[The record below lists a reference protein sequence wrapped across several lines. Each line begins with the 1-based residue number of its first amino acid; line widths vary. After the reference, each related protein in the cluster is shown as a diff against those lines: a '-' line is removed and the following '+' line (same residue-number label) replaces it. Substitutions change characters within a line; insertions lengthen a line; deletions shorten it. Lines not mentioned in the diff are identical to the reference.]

1 MKIIYHCY
9 GGSHS
14 SVTAASIHLGLLPVD
29 RVPSRE
35 MFWRL
40 PLFDRQEAD
49 QHGHI
54 YFMGLDEYGHEVCL
68 AARRGKPQVLENV
81 FEKLAD
87 IFSIP
92 RQDYLFVDV
101 MNSVNLT
108 MKFGGFLSRR
118 WGFIDLGR
126 PIVTMGTQ
134 VAYFRLVHLV
144 QKVKDVVK
152 DEGHEN
158 SLFQRQQVS
167 AGGAGR
173 SDSHRQAAGG
183 RTAGPGPV
191 MGPAV
196 AEYKRRGRKNNFPGG
211 GRCRK

>member
-35 MFWRL
+35 MFWKL

-54 YFMGLDEYGHEVCL
+54 YYMGTDEYGHEVYL
-68 AARRGKPQVLENV
+68 SAHRSRPQLLEKIFRN
-81 FEKLAD
+81 LAD
-87 IFSIP
+87 IYAIP
-92 RQDYLFVDV
+92 RDEYLLIDV
-101 MNSVNLT
+101 MGNVNLA

-118 WGFIDLGR
+118 WGFISLGR

-134 VAYFRLVHLV
+134 VAYFRVVNLV
-144 QKVKDVVK
+144 QRVKGMVK
-152 DEGHEN
+152 EGRNEN

-173 SDSHRQAAGG
+173 SDPHGQAAGG
-183 RTAGPGPV
+183 RAAGPGPV

-196 AEYKRRGRKNNFPGG
+196 FEYKRRGRDNNFPGG
-211 GRCRK
+211 GRFQE

>member
-35 MFWRL
+35 MFWSI

-54 YFMGLDEYGHEVCL
+54 YYMGEDEYGNDVYL
-68 AARRGKPQVLENV
+68 AARRSRPQVLENV
-81 FEKLAD
+81 FRDLAE
-87 IFSIP
+87 IFEIP
-92 RQDYLFVDV
+92 ENDYLLVNV
-101 MNSVNLT
+101 MEKVNLT

-134 VAYFRLVHLV
+134 VAYFRVVKLV
-144 QKVKDVVK
+144 QKIKDMVRWNG
-152 DEGHEN
+152 DEC
-158 SLFQRQQVS
+158 SLLQRQQVS
-167 AGGAGR
+167 PGGGGR
-173 SDSHRQAAGG
+173 SDSHRPDAGG
-183 RTAGPGPV
+183 RTAGPRPVAGPTV
-191 MGPAV
+191 F
-196 AEYKRRGRKNNFPGG
+196 EYKRRGRGNNFPGG
-211 GRCRK
+211 GQVQK